1 MAMNLK
7 TLIVILLVSFS
18 IQLTDADWIDCG
30 KKNPTK
36 EEDCTKYG
44 TDSGFLCCYILNDNR
59 KECKLMSYGE
69 AKDKDIN
76 DRKNLTNDEGLDTL
90 YSCGNNSSYLKYTFA
105 AISFALFGIL
115 LL

>member
-1 MAMNLK
+1 M
-7 TLIVILLVSFS
+7 
-18 IQLTDADWIDCG
+18 
-30 KKNPTK
+30 
-36 EEDCTKYG
+36 
-44 TDSGFLCCYILNDNR
+44 NDNR

>member
-1 MAMNLK
+1 
-7 TLIVILLVSFS
+7 
-18 IQLTDADWIDCG
+18 
-30 KKNPTK
+30 
-36 EEDCTKYG
+36 
-44 TDSGFLCCYILNDNR
+44 
-59 KECKLMSYGE
+59 MSYGE

-90 YSCGNNSSYLKYTFA
+90 YSCGNNSSYLKYTFT